1 MHTVLGFTLLLML
14 RVDAAMHHLL
24 VPSYNASAIYTFQ
37 LDDETDQL
45 TLLHNNT
52 ATAGGA
58 WIALDVRFVFSS
70 HESGTRIHEF

>member
-1 MHTVLGFTLLLML
+1 MLTVLGLTLLLML

-37 LDDETDQL
+37 LDDKPDRL

-58 WIALDVRFVFSS
+58 WIALDVRFGLSIY
-70 HESGTRIHEF
+70 ESGTRIYEF